1 MTTEPNIVNTKSEG
15 NPKLEIRNPKPAAQA
30 NCRRMFCQSTGGRA
44 SRVSD
49 FGFRISGF
57 LRTSAFGFRTSAS
70 LALLAPL
77 GVLLAGCQ
85 TAPPN
90 SLATHSS
97 TKWEKEI
104 AAFVASDR
112 TNPPP
117 QGGIVFV
124 GSSSIRLWT
133 NLVADFPSLPVVNR
147 GFGGSQL
154 ADSVK
159 FAEQIIIPYA
169 PRQIVIYA
177 GGNDLNAGKSPA
189 VVYGDF
195 VALATVI
202 RARLPDT
209 RIAYISSAPNP
220 KRWEQVAN
228 VKQLNSLVE
237 AYCHKHGLIF
247 INVFPRMLGANGQ
260 PRPELYVADRL
271 HMTPSGYALWKEM
284 VGPCLK

>member
-1 MTTEPNIVNTKSEG
+1 MVNMKS
-15 NPKLEIRNPKPAAQA
+15 EIRNPKPAVQV
-30 NCRRMFCQSTGGRA
+30 NGRITLGQPTGRRVTWP
-44 SRVSD
+44 SD
-49 FGFRISGF
+49 CGFRICT
-57 LRTSAFGFRTSAS
+57 L
-70 LALLAPL
+70 LALL
-77 GVLLAGCQ
+77 GVLLVGCQ

-90 SLATHSS
+90 SLASHSS
-97 TKWEKEI
+97 TQWEREI

-154 ADSVK
+154 ADSVR

-169 PRQIVIYA
+169 PRQVVIYA
-177 GGNDLNAGKSPA
+177 GGNDLNAGKSPT

-195 VALATVI
+195 VALATVL
-202 RARLPDT
+202 RARLPNT

-237 AYCHKHGLIF
+237 TYCHKHRLTF
-247 INVFPRMLGANGQ
+247 INVFPRMLGANGL

-271 HMTPSGYALWKEM
+271 HMTPAGYSLWKEM